1 MTDEQRAD
9 LQASADVL
17 GCDLLVV
24 PEGCEAAFGSFL
36 RAALGGGP
44 RRDGPPYEHRHRLP
58 ETEEELAA
66 EPFLPSLTVE
76 HEGNGPAHDTER
88 KTA

>member
-9 LQASADVL
+9 LQHSAEVL
-17 GCDLLVV
+17 GCDLLVI

-44 RRDGPPYEHRHRLP
+44 RRGGPPYEHRLVLP
-58 ETEEELAA
+58 ETDEEMRAA
-66 EPFLPSLTVE
+66 QVRPSLTVE
-76 HEGNGPAHDTER
+76 RRPDGP
-88 KTA
+88 

>member
-9 LQASADVL
+9 LQVSADVL

-24 PEGCEAAFGSFL
+24 PEGCETTFGSFL

-44 RRDGPPYEHRHRLP
+44 RREGPPYEHRHRLP
-58 ETEEELAA
+58 ETDQEMDAD
-66 EPFLPSLTVE
+66 PFLPHLTVE
-76 HEGNGPAHDTER
+76 RLP
-88 KTA
+88 

>member
-44 RRDGPPYEHRHRLP
+44 RREGPPYEHRLSLP
-58 ETEEELAA
+58 ETEEEMRAA
-66 EPFLPSLTVE
+66 PGWPALTVE
-76 HEGNGPAHDTER
+76 R
-88 KTA
+88 KP